1 MPINRAWLR
10 PILLVISLYTLVTP
24 QSRANSVGIGFGG
37 TTQYKGSSDYQA
49 IPLASFSF
57 DTRVGIVANEQIGV
71 KIDLIKSRRADTG
84 PILRYQ
90 GGRDNEMSDTA
101 IAKLPEIA
109 ASAEAGWFLG
119 SGIPLSV
126 LGLKS
131 ESIITAKISG
141 VTDIGDGHGGS
152 TLTTSTALVTPV
164 NPTVRIITSLSLNFS
179 DTKYH
184 QAFYGIN
191 DAAAAASGLSA
202 FDAKGGLESIGL
214 GLIIVKQ
221 INEKWSLT
229 SITSLSEL
237 QADAAKSPITKR
249 GSTSQLFMGLVFTY
263 QL

>member
-1 MPINRAWLR
+1 MSINRTCLF
-10 PILLVISLYTLVTP
+10 PTLLLLLFCSLIAP

-37 TTQYKGSSDYQA
+37 TTQYKGGSHYRA

-57 DTRVGIVANEQIGV
+57 DTRIGIVANEQIGV
-71 KIDLIKSRRADTG
+71 KIDLIKSRRVDTG

-90 GGRDNEMSDTA
+90 GGRDNDISDSVV
-101 IAKLPEIA
+101 AKLPELA
-109 ASAEAGWFLG
+109 ATVEAGWFLG

-131 ESIITAKISG
+131 DNIITAKISG

-152 TLTTSTALVTPV
+152 TITTSTALVIPAS
-164 NPTVRIITSLSLNFS
+164 PTVRIITSLSLSFS
-179 DTKYH
+179 DKNYH
-184 QAFYGIN
+184 QAFYGISET
-191 DAAAAASGLSA
+191 AAANSELPAFNASA
-202 FDAKGGLESIGL
+202 GLESVGL

-221 INEKWSLT
+221 LSKKWSLS

-249 GSTSQLFMGLVFTY
+249 GSSSQLFMGAVFTY